1 MSIEIQAADKD
12 VLNVKSLVPKSK
24 NHESPSVQRYVDKL
38 TGTGATTC
46 TKIKAPPFI
55 KGCKGGRILR
65 ALLED
70 ESGLWAAVEG
80 AMQTLQV
87 YPLSPDKVKASLQT
101 VAALTSSR
109 PKDKDKK
116 TESMLEKHW
125 ALYVN
130 LR

>member
-24 NHESPSVQRYVDKL
+24 NHESPSVQRYADKL
-38 TGTGATTC
+38 TGTSTKC

-70 ESGLWAAVEG
+70 ETGLWAAVEG
-80 AMQTLQV
+80 AMQTLRV
-87 YPLSPDKVKASLQT
+87 YPPSPDKVQASLQT

-109 PKDKDKK
+109 PKDKEKK